1 MTNGEVDG
9 PPMSARGS
17 EPPHTKCA
25 AVRHTLDF
33 NCDNVFS
40 IRRSGVIFGVS
51 EGGSCH
57 CNRGRGRCD
66 RSGQIL
72 KKSTAAGCQWPL
84 RHQMRRGYRLPMG
97 QEKILRSA
105 FGLMDRAD
113 RGCSA
118 RRTAPPAAWARPRPG
133 WSPSAPTHRLAP
145 RPCASLPPHCQ
156 SPRGR
161 CAHRNRPGG
170 RGWRGLGPAAVASE
184 AETGCRARRR
194 RA

>member
-105 FGLMDRAD
+105 FAADGSGGSGLQCA
-113 RGCSA
+113 A
-118 RRTAPPAAWARPRPG
+118 HRTTGGMGPATSGLVTLGSHASSCATAMCK
-133 WSPSAPTHRLAP
+133 PSAPLPKPP
-145 RPCASLPPHCQ
+145 RPMR
-156 SPRGR
+156 SP
-161 CAHRNRPGG
+161 
-170 RGWRGLGPAAVASE
+170 
-184 AETGCRARRR
+184 
-194 RA
+194 